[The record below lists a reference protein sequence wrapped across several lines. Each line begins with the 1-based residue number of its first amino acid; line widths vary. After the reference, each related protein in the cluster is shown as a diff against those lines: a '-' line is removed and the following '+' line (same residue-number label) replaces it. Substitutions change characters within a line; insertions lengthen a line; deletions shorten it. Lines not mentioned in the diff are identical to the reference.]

1 VNDAVRVRPIRLPGF
16 GLSLGVALT
25 ALGLVVL
32 VPLTMLVLRA
42 TDRSAAQI
50 WELVTTPRALAAL
63 RLTFTVS
70 TVAALVASVLGLLV
84 AWVLVRYPF
93 PGRRFVDAIVD
104 LPFALP
110 TSVAGITLT
119 TVWSENGA
127 LGKLAAEFG
136 VKVAFTPLGIA
147 LALGFVGFPFAVR
160 AVQPVLETMEKEPEE
175 AAACL
180 GATPFQ
186 TFIRVIMPPLIPAML
201 TGFTLAL
208 ARGLGEYG
216 SVVFIAGNLPGE
228 TEIAPLLIVSRL
240 EQYDYAGAAAL
251 GLTLVVLSLLLLMIT
266 SLLERWSRRVTG
278 MLT

>member
-1 VNDAVRVRPIRLPGF
+1 MNDAVRVRPIRLPGF